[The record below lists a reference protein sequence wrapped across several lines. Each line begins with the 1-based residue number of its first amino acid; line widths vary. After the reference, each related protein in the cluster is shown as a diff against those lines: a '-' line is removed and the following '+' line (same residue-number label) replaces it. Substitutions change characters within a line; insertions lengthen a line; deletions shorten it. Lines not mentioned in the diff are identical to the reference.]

1 MGALT
6 DLWKSERGLLALAII
21 ICATVLLALDKISVS
36 DWKEINIAVY
46 GVYGVSKGATG
57 VAAIVRD
64 RHIRTAAISAIK
76 INPALSDEAK
86 NKAVADVAAQES
98 TP

>member
-1 MGALT
+1 MGAIT
-6 DLWKSERGLLALAII
+6 DLWRSERGILALAII
-21 ICATVLLALDKISVS
+21 LAATVLLALDKISVS

-64 RHIRTAAISAIK
+64 RHIRTAAISVIGA
-76 INPALSDEAK
+76 NANTSPEAK
-86 NKAVADVAAQES
+86 AAAVKDVVATES